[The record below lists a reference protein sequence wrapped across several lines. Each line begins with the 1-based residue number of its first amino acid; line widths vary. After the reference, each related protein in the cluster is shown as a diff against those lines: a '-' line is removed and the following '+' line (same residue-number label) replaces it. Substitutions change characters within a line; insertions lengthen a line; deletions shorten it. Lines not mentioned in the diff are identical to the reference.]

1 MRITNTVFFYWVGF
15 KKSIMEHF
23 WIIVDIELGEA
34 VCSKKTGKTL
44 TFKSELSAHY
54 EISVGLL
61 SSLDE
66 YMIVEV
72 KL

>member
-1 MRITNTVFFYWVGF
+1 MQ
-15 KKSIMEHF
+15 HF
-23 WIIVDIELGEA
+23 WIIVDIELSET
-34 VCSKKTGKTL
+34 VRSKKTGKTL
-44 TFKSELSAHY
+44 TFKSEMAAHY

-66 YMIVEV
+66 YMIVEI

>member
-1 MRITNTVFFYWVGF
+1 MQ
-15 KKSIMEHF
+15 HF

-34 VCSKKTGKTL
+34 VRSKKTGKTL
-44 TFKSELSAHY
+44 TFMSELAAHY

-66 YMIVEV
+66 YMIVEI